1 MCVANKCQRWTSRDV
16 FIGRRK
22 PRILVVDDYIDA
34 ATAVAAYL
42 QIEGATVKTANGC
55 FEALR
60 VVANWVPDV
69 ILLDIMMPEHDGFFT
84 ARALR
89 RLSKDGFAIIAYTA
103 NDQDFVR
110 SNGDAALFDG
120 YCQKA
125 ISPTYL
131 LGLMERLYS
140 REAT

>member
-1 MCVANKCQRWTSRDV
+1 MYAASKCQRWTSRDV

-22 PRILVVDDYIDA
+22 PRVLVVDDYEDA
-34 ATAVAAYL
+34 ANAIAAYL
-42 QIEGATVKTANGC
+42 QIEGAAVRTANGC
-55 FEALR
+55 FGALQ
-60 VVANWVPDV
+60 VADSWAPDI

-89 RLSKDGFAIIAYTA
+89 RLSRDDFAIIAYTA

-110 SNGDAALFDG
+110 SSGDVTLFDA

-131 LGLMERLYS
+131 LGLMEGLYS
-140 REAT
+140 REAM